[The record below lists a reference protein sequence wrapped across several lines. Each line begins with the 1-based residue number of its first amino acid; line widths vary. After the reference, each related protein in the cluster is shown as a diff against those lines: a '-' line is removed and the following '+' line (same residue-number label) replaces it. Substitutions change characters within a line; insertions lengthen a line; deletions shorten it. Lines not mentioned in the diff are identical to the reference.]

1 MDRPR
6 ITETDKNI
14 IIEWL
19 SEMSLDP
26 VQAISIHTGDETRL
40 IANMTK
46 QLITKQQEEID
57 NWIEAYGMEH

>member
-57 NWIEAYGMEH
+57 NWIEAYDMEH